1 MDIVV
6 FGSCVQDLISY
17 TPRFPNPGES
27 VRGRDFHAG
36 SGGKGANQAVAAA
49 KLGAKVAMVGRVGND
64 IFGPAN
70 INNMREFGVNV
81 EHVTISETA
90 KTATATITVS
100 DSGENQIVVVLGA
113 NMELSQRD
121 AANAESL
128 ISHAKVL
135 CCQLEIPEE
144 ATLRALEI
152 ARNHKV
158 TTIFNPAPGLPHL
171 DKYILQ
177 HVDIVCPNENEAE
190 MLTGM
195 RLTSVDDA
203 KKAAVLLLTY
213 GPSIAIVT
221 MGKQGAVVA
230 TKSDKE
236 PVHIEAPIVKP
247 VDTTGAG
254 DCFVGSLAFLLVHKP
269 HLHITEQVR
278 RAVAIAAVS
287 VQKHG
292 TQTSYPL
299 ASEVHP
305 SLLS

>member
-6 FGSCVQDLISY
+6 VGSCVQDLISY

-70 INNMREFGVNV
+70 INNMRQVGVNV
-81 EHVTISETA
+81 DHVTISDTA

-100 DSGENQIVVVLGA
+100 HRGETLIVVVLGA
-113 NMELSQRD
+113 NLEVSPAD
-121 AANAESL
+121 ADHAESL
-128 ISHAKVL
+128 IKHAKVL

-144 ATLRALEI
+144 ANLRAMQI
-152 ARNHKV
+152 AKKHNV

-171 DKYILQ
+171 DKWLLQ

-190 MLTGM
+190 MLTGI
-195 RLTSVDDA
+195 RLTSIDDA
-203 KKAAVLLLTY
+203 KKAATLLLTY
-213 GPSIAIVT
+213 GPSIAIIT
-221 MGKQGAVVA
+221 MGKDGAVVA
-230 TKSDKE
+230 SKSEKE
-236 PVHIEAPIVKP
+236 PVHVEAPVVKP

-269 HLHITEQVR
+269 HLHIVEQVR

-287 VQKHG
+287 VQKNG

-299 ASEVHP
+299 ASDIHP